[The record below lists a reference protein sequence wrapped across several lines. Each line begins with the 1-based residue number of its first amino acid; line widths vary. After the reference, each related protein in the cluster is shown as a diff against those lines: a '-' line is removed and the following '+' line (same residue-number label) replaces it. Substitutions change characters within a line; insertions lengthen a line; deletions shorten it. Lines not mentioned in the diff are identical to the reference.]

1 MRTRKFTGARR
12 AAGVIEF
19 FTSNVPQTQFNS
31 ITSEYTLNEALR
43 KSRSRSIAILLTED
57 ECAPSNPAFREFVE
71 IANENSEHD
80 FSVASDD
87 RVFKHFN
94 LPRGQPHFIFHRKP
108 EVQLKGE
115 NLIEVWDK
123 TQTMR

>member
-1 MRTRKFTGARR
+1 M
-12 AAGVIEF
+12 
-19 FTSNVPQTQFNS
+19 
-31 ITSEYTLNEALR
+31 
-43 KSRSRSIAILLTED
+43 LTED

-80 FSVASDD
+80 FYVASDE

-123 TQTMR
+123 TQTMRQFFDKEFILEVDYLENNPHFRNPYEGDVAYVIYNAQ